1 MTIDII
7 RIRPHVPRLIG
18 ALITGERRE
27 RGGKG
32 KGKVTLAISACNASD
47 AIKTETWNSPTRETV
62 QCNNV
67 YIFHETPPPPLPAL
81 DIEQLSPTRYSD
93 RLFNYRVETRRVS
106 LIFAFWMRRG
116 WRGGENSSPSSSS
129 NCDCVRSR
137 INGSCIPSV
146 CSSSE

>member
-1 MTIDII
+1 MAIDII

-67 YIFHETPPPPLPAL
+67 YIFHETSPPPLPAL

-106 LIFAFWMRRG
+106 LIFAFWEG
-116 WRGGENSSPSSSS
+116 DGEEGKIRPPSSSS

>member
-1 MTIDII
+1 MAIDII

-32 KGKVTLAISACNASD
+32 KGKVTLATSACNASD

-67 YIFHETPPPPLPAL
+67 YIFHETSPPPLPAL

-106 LIFAFWMRRG
+106 LIFAFWEG
-116 WRGGENSSPSSSS
+116 DGEEGKIRPPSSSS

>member
-1 MTIDII
+1 MAIDII

-62 QCNNV
+62 QCDNV
-67 YIFHETPPPPLPAL
+67 YIFHETSPPPLPAL

-106 LIFAFWMRRG
+106 LIFAFWEG
-116 WRGGENSSPSSSS
+116 DGEEGKIRPPSSSS